1 MKLKNVFK
9 SKHQKFYTG
18 IDELPL
24 FNWIKCTNG
33 DLRFVRIDSK
43 SITATNENDVD
54 AWNKI
59 YDDYIKEFGLSEM
72 YIKMLNVMRKKAML
86 EIDFVINRD
95 RFKLTEIEI
104 ELSKLEMMMAN
115 NGKGITIEQSLV
127 HLSKWMGHWIN
138 SKNIITK
145 DYFNLLNEYGKANTK

>member
-145 DYFNLLNEYGKANTK
+145 DYFNLLTEYGKANKK

>member
-43 SITATNENDVD
+43 NINATNENDVD

-115 NGKGITIEQSLV
+115 NGKGISIEQSLV
-127 HLSKWMGHWIN
+127 HLS
-138 SKNIITK
+138 
-145 DYFNLLNEYGKANTK
+145 NT

>member
-145 DYFNLLNEYGKANTK
+145 DYFNLLNEYGKANKK

>member
-115 NGKGITIEQSLV
+115 NGKGISIEQSLV

-145 DYFNLLNEYGKANTK
+145 DYFNLINEYGKANKK

>member
-1 MKLKNVFK
+1 
-9 SKHQKFYTG
+9 
-18 IDELPL
+18 
-24 FNWIKCTNG
+24 
-33 DLRFVRIDSK
+33 VRIDSK

-145 DYFNLLNEYGKANTK
+145 DYFNLLTEYGKANKK